1 MKPFF
6 FLLFFLFASLIFAA
20 DFPFQT
26 PFSVDETG
34 TIRDASGA
42 KVKLWGVNYLVP
54 FNHNFVNIKQSG
66 IPHTACID
74 RDMAHFRLMGVD
86 FIRVHLYDRE
96 ITDAR
101 GHLLSNEHLRIFDYL
116 VESAARNGIF
126 LMLTPTVWWNTV
138 ENEVRMQEGY
148 AYWDLTQQSNF
159 GFSNYFAKD
168 ALLWHPA
175 AIECQKRYLRE
186 LFSHPNAFSG
196 KRLCEYSNIV
206 AIELTNE
213 PQYISPGRLKAQPK
227 MGAELF
233 SDEPVPNYLKEYENL
248 ELAQARARILTRYFK
263 ELWPVVDEFFP
274 KTVLKTHISY
284 DLNSPEMEQAFRDGG
299 IQAVNWVAYWNPV
312 GQFDGGNT
320 DWANFLDQAK
330 SWLGSHKS
338 QHQPAG
344 MGKIIYEYG
353 ASSSLDGYVLGAF
366 ATDFNRADVQMAAFF
381 TYTPSAVAEYS
392 PGWLIHYLSM
402 EHTPN
407 KAAAFAAAG
416 EIFRSEIP
424 VGELK
429 WEPEAWFGPNFSITR
444 KDKNVD
450 FLNAEQGVFRYAA
463 STNREIPAEELA
475 SLTTISGRGAS
486 CAASSSGSGAYF
498 LTKNTDQNPEAQT
511 RNWTL
516 NLFPNQ
522 NYVNDPSG
530 AKTFRHMANRYMNIN
545 NMPVVSRLSE
555 VPVEFELKPGVGR
568 IVAIEPVF
576 NSTPAPQKVRDGVWR
591 VYPGEYRLSVKKP

>member
-1 MKPFF
+1 MKH
-6 FLLFFLFASLIFAA
+6 FLFLVFFLFASFTFAG
-20 DFPFQT
+20 DFPFQP
-26 PFSVDETG
+26 PFSVDENG
-34 TIRDASGA
+34 TIRDAEGQ

-54 FNHNFVNIKQSG
+54 FNHNFVNIQQSG
-66 IPHTACID
+66 VPHTACID

-101 GHLLSNEHLRIFDYL
+101 GHLISNEHLRVFDYL

-148 AYWDLTQQSNF
+148 AYWDLSQQANF

-168 ALLWHPA
+168 AILWHPE

-186 LFSHPNAFSG
+186 LFSHKNAFSG
-196 KRLCEYSNIV
+196 RRLCDYPNIV

-213 PQYISPGRLKAQPK
+213 PQYLPASRLNGQRPK

-233 SDEPVPNYLKEYENL
+233 RDEPAPNYLKEYAGQ
-248 ELAQARARILTRYFK
+248 ELAQVRGEILTRYFQA
-263 ELWPVVDEFFP
+263 LWPIVDEFFP
-274 KTVLKTHISY
+274 QKVLKTHIFY
-284 DLNSPEMEQAFRDGG
+284 DVGTPEIEQALRSGG
-299 IQAVNWVAYWNPV
+299 VQAVNWVAYWNAV
-312 GQFDGGNT
+312 GKFDGGNT
-320 DWANFLDQAK
+320 DWANFFDQAK
-330 SWLGSHKS
+330 SWLASHRS
-338 QHQPAG
+338 AHQPAG

-366 ATDFNRADVQMAAFF
+366 AADFNRADVQMAAFF

-392 PGWLIHYLSM
+392 PGWLIHYLSL

-424 VGELK
+424 LGDLK
-429 WEPEAWFGPNFSITR
+429 WEPEAWTGPNFAITHA
-444 KDKNVD
+444 DKNVD
-450 FLNAEQGVFRYAA
+450 FLNAERGVFRYAA
-463 STNREIPAEELA
+463 STKREIPAEALDR
-475 SLTTISGRGAS
+475 LTVISGRGAS
-486 CAASSSGSGAYF
+486 CAASSTGTGAYF
-498 LTKNTDQNPEAQT
+498 LQKSGSQDSEAEAAWSLT
-511 RNWTL
+511 
-516 NLFPNQ
+516 LFPNQ
-522 NYVNDPSG
+522 SYVNDPSG

-545 NMPVVSRLSE
+545 NIPVVSRLSA
-555 VPVEFELKPGVGR
+555 VPVEFELKPGVGQ
-568 IVAIEPVF
+568 ITAIEPVF

-591 VYPGEYRLSVKKP
+591 ISPGEYRLSVKKP